1 MGASSTTV
9 PMCHHALIMHRGG
22 RRSTPP
28 PRPCCPCVA
37 ELIGRRRPAAR
48 TCKWLRAA
56 TLTRPA
62 IIASGPATAWSEPP
76 GRPSSEVHGGRSSPV
91 PATLCIDGAAR
102 CRERRVLSPVI
113 RQPNCSGG
121 CSGSGVAAP
130 GRGSGPRRHE
140 RLTSRSRDLRR
151 LAGVTSRCR
160 LGESGRSPLNPFMS
174 AAPRRV
180 QQHQQRPL
188 LSSRPPVTAS
198 TVSSRTTRCGRRC
211 RVFSTG

>member
-28 PRPCCPCVA
+28 PRPCCPRCVA

-102 CRERRVLSPVI
+102 CRARRVLSPVI

-140 RLTSRSRDLRR
+140 RLTSRSRVLRR
-151 LAGVTSRCR
+151 LAVCRRQAKARRPGDEIKCCYPPHVTKGRCYN
-160 LGESGRSPLNPFMS
+160 GDPGSHGRPGG
-174 AAPRRV
+174 RT
-180 QQHQQRPL
+180 QIQG
-188 LSSRPPVTAS
+188 SSN
-198 TVSSRTTRCGRRC
+198 GRRWFG
-211 RVFSTG
+211 RAFATL